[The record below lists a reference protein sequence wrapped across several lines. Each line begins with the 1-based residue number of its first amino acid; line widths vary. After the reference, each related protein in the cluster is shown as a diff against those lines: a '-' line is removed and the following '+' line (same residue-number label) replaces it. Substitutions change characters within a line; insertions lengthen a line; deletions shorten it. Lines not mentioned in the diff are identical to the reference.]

1 MTKLPSILRKELLV
15 LLRDPIGLAFIFLM
29 PLAVLLVVTLV
40 QDGAFKNVT
49 KFNVKAALV
58 DEDHS
63 ETSLSLARGLASAE
77 GVQLVTEQNGQPLD
91 RATAREIVRQGQA
104 QVFVVFPKGLGQQA
118 TAAARHWAESPTA
131 QPPAPPAI
139 ETYFDPGISG
149 SYRVLV
155 TLALQSLAQGK

>member
-58 DEDHS
+58 DEDGS
-63 ETSLSLARGLASAE
+63 DTS
-77 GVQLVTEQNGQPLD
+77 
-91 RATAREIVRQGQA
+91 RA
-104 QVFVVFPKGLGQQA
+104 
-118 TAAARHWAESPTA
+118 
-131 QPPAPPAI
+131 
-139 ETYFDPGISG
+139 
-149 SYRVLV
+149 
-155 TLALQSLAQGK
+155 LALG